1 MIMKFDVYK
10 KKLDSL
16 AASRK
21 YADLAPYLELS
32 VNLFPAIPKSFSEH
46 HWKSKRGRKRF
57 SRKAQFLL
65 VAMKSA
71 NESL

>member
-32 VNLFPAIPKSFSEH
+32 VNLFPEIPKSISEH
-46 HWKSKRGRKRF
+46 H
-57 SRKAQFLL
+57 
-65 VAMKSA
+65 
-71 NESL
+71 